1 MHGGIDEKRK
11 NSPCVGGE
19 GKRAVNKGSMN
30 EKESAS
36 ISEAN
41 NRGFHESCPRVIPS
55 FRIFRLAKLRPK
67 TGISFFFFKSNVSEL
82 EYISTRRKNSSISS
96 LSLSLS
102 AHPVSPCSSAR
113 NHETTTD
120 IDTWPHAPGTT
131 LQIRRSL
138 LYRAIDHRRAI
149 VRSSLSDGEGCTLG
163 FIERGAGGRVTHL
176 YSTFGG
182 FASARH
188 LKRSSLPSTMRPFL
202 PNPDRIL
209 RDTFGA

>member
-67 TGISFFFFKSNVSEL
+67 TGISFFFLNRT
-82 EYISTRRKNSSISS
+82 YQNWNISLRDERTLPFR

-131 LQIRRSL
+131 LQIRRPL

-149 VRSSLSDGEGCTLG
+149 VRSSLSDGEDCTLG

>member
-1 MHGGIDEKRK
+1 MKKGKIPLASEGRVKGPWTKDRWMRKRVRVSARRITAVFM
-11 NSPCVGGE
+11 NHAQGWSHLFEFFAWPSCAR
-19 GKRAVNKGSMN
+19 KR
-30 EKESAS
+30 EY
-36 ISEAN
+36 
-41 NRGFHESCPRVIPS
+41 P
-55 FRIFRLAKLRPK
+55 
-67 TGISFFFFKSNVSEL
+67 FFFKSNVSEL

-131 LQIRRSL
+131 LQIRRPL

-149 VRSSLSDGEGCTLG
+149 VRSSLSDGEDCTLG
-163 FIERGAGGRVTHL
+163 FIERGAGRVTHL

>member
-1 MHGGIDEKRK
+1 M
-11 NSPCVGGE
+11 P
-19 GKRAVNKGSMN
+19 KGD
-30 EKESAS
+30 
-36 ISEAN
+36 
-41 NRGFHESCPRVIPS
+41 P
-55 FRIFRLAKLRPK
+55 IFSNFSLGQAAPENGNIL
-67 TGISFFFFKSNVSEL
+67 FFFKSNVSEL
-82 EYISTRRKNSSISS
+82 EYISTRRKNSFISS

-131 LQIRRSL
+131 LQIRRPL

>member
-1 MHGGIDEKRK
+1 MPKSD
-11 NSPCVGGE
+11 P
-19 GKRAVNKGSMN
+19 
-30 EKESAS
+30 
-36 ISEAN
+36 
-41 NRGFHESCPRVIPS
+41 
-55 FRIFRLAKLRPK
+55 IFSNFSLGQAAPENGHIL
-67 TGISFFFFKSNVSEL
+67 FFFLNRT
-82 EYISTRRKNSSISS
+82 YQNWNTS
-96 LSLSLS
+96 LRDERTLPFRLSLS

-131 LQIRRSL
+131 LQIRRPL

>member
-1 MHGGIDEKRK
+1 MPKGDPIFSNFSLGQAAPENGNILFFLNRTYQNWNISLRDERTL
-11 NSPCVGGE
+11 P
-19 GKRAVNKGSMN
+19 
-30 EKESAS
+30 
-36 ISEAN
+36 
-41 NRGFHESCPRVIPS
+41 
-55 FRIFRLAKLRPK
+55 FR
-67 TGISFFFFKSNVSEL
+67 
-82 EYISTRRKNSSISS
+82 

-120 IDTWPHAPGTT
+120 IDTWSHAPGTT
-131 LQIRRSL
+131 LQIRRPL